1 MDENLLLGGR
11 QAATSELIVLN
22 MHNALFLHSNLI
34 CSVLLLLKFRNSL
47 SVDIL
52 SLVLFVKKSSHN
64 HLGYQQRK

>member
-52 SLVLFVKKSSHN
+52 SLVLFVKKAVTIT
-64 HLGYQQRK
+64 